1 MKRLRAVRKTVYI
14 SDQSHAG
21 LLRWI
26 ENDVEN
32 FSELVIGLLYAA
44 KNVPALCNT
53 DFTPV
58 SVEEMGQNEVLQI
71 EPAQSS
77 DPIAGVA
84 AFLDGVI

>member
-1 MKRLRAVRKTVYI
+1 MKRLRVVRKTIYI

-53 DFTPV
+53 PNTPHN
-58 SVEEMGQNEVLQI
+58 STETGQNEVLPI
-71 EPAQSS
+71 EPDQSS
-77 DPIAGVA
+77 DPIATIA
-84 AFLDGVI
+84 DILDGVI